1 MKTACSA
8 LFHLL
13 PESWLGKRLDG
24 DWQMMVVSPKVALA
38 CECKPKKGED
48 LREELQTSLAYEMSE
63 INTLPDAG
71 IALRADRVEA
81 LRAQEFG
88 GLQNPSVDICVRAGT
103 ALMLVKCKYK
113 AMPETSIVKSVK
125 TFHETVC
132 RKFDASQIFYSHE
145 GVHAFLDERIVLF
158 NGESKEKV
166 VSMFN
171 RLKLEDADSS
181 LRRYLITDTY
191 GFWMKYRN
199 VVECNASDDGKGR
212 P

>member
-8 LFHLL
+8 LFHLS

-24 DWQMMVVSPKVALA
+24 DWQMMVISPKEALA
-38 CECKPKKGED
+38 CECKPQKGET
-48 LREELQTSLAYEMSE
+48 LREELRTSLAREMSE
-63 INTLPDAG
+63 INALPDAG

-88 GLQNPSVDICVRAGT
+88 ELQNPSVDICVRTET
-103 ALMLVKCKYK
+103 ALMLVECKYK

-132 RKFDASQIFYSHE
+132 RKFDASQSFYEHE

-158 NGESKEKV
+158 NGESKDMV

-171 RLKLEDADSS
+171 RLKLEDTDSS
-181 LRRYLITDTY
+181 LQRYLIMDTHD
-191 GFWMKYRN
+191 FWMKYQD
-199 VVECNASDDGKGR
+199 VVVCEGA
-212 P
+212 

>member
-8 LFHLL
+8 LFHLS

-48 LREELQTSLAYEMSE
+48 LREELRISLAREMSE
-63 INTLPDAG
+63 IDSLPDAG
-71 IALRADRVEA
+71 VALRADRIEA
-81 LRAQEFG
+81 LRAQEFEEP
-88 GLQNPSVDICVRAGT
+88 QDSSVDICVRAGT
-103 ALMLVKCKYK
+103 ALMFVECKFK
-113 AMPETSIVKSVK
+113 AMLETSIVKSVK
-125 TFHETVC
+125 TFHEIVC
-132 RKFDASQIFYSHE
+132 RKFDAAQSFYEHE

-158 NGESKEKV
+158 NSESKDKV

-181 LRRYLITDTY
+181 LRRYLIMDTHD
-191 GFWMKYRN
+191 FWMKYQD
-199 VVECNASDDGKGR
+199 VVLYER
-212 P
+212 I